1 MDFDRGKA
9 QGLLPKMFKVALED
23 EFTLYEDHR
32 RNTVKVSYEL
42 VAVSLWTGSTL
53 HEGHFTTA
61 VRLGKKI
68 WSHVDSGN
76 GSRPQTVTRI
86 ETAEVLNSERTV
98 TAFYRKTV
106 DNTDEGFTPIVTAT
120 QLTPQRVVNLPKKK
134 VKGAGWMRK
143 FFDLFSLPSKK
154 QVTSMEKD
162 TCPRVGMSGTGKGRL
177 TADISG
183 PPTSLDRAAD
193 HSRSRPLG
201 NVSST
206 GESDELGCGASDS
219 SSAERASRN
228 NTLFFSPSH
237 FFFVSPFAHSQDR
250 ILANT

>member
-1 MDFDRGKA
+1 MQWPKFLIMDFDRGKA

-32 RNTVKVSYEL
+32 RSTVKVSYEL

-183 PPTSLDRAAD
+183 PPTSAD
-193 HSRSRPLG
+193 D
-201 NVSST
+201 
-206 GESDELGCGASDS
+206 ESEAPHPS
-219 SSAERASRN
+219 SSLSPVLD
-228 NTLFFSPSH
+228 TLPKG
-237 FFFVSPFAHSQDR
+237 R
-250 ILANT
+250 LRL